1 MRSTRELE
9 NRIRSSEDISVL
21 DSGDFS
27 APELSEYLHS
37 ILEDHHVT
45 VIQAI
50 RRCNLDRSYGY
61 QLFNGTRRPTRDVL
75 LALAIH
81 LGLTEEEAQRLL
93 KLAGRPVLYARNRRD
108 AAVLYCLS
116 HRLPPEEAEE
126 LLSGLEVDPLGA
138 SV

>member
-1 MRSTRELE
+1 MKSTHELE
-9 NRIRSSEDISVL
+9 EKIRSGGDPSVL

-27 APELSEYLHS
+27 PPELSDYLHT
-37 ILEDHHVT
+37 ILEDHDMT

-50 RRCNLDRSYGY
+50 QRCNLDRSYGY
-61 QLFNGTRRPTRDVL
+61 QLFNGTRRPTRDTL
-75 LALAIH
+75 LTLSIH
-81 LGLTEEEAQRLL
+81 LGLTETEAQRLL